1 MIRRLCL
8 FVIAVRHKL
17 HHRYVLSA
25 MFGVS
30 GPIVATTCF
39 LLININDWSPEDAQ
53 HPVTASRYSIPLQQI
68 LQRITL
74 TCGRGPRVSRNCC
87 RQIAVVCRVVSLPV
101 GLFATYGVNSDAR
114 AKSILN
120 SQA

>member
-30 GPIVATTCF
+30 GPIVAITCF

-53 HPVTASRYSIPLQQI
+53 RPVTANPTAYYADLWPRATSQQE
-68 LQRITL
+68 LLSSDCSCLPCRIAS
-74 TCGRGPRVSRNCC
+74 GWAVRNV
-87 RQIAVVCRVVSLPV
+87 RR
-101 GLFATYGVNSDAR
+101 
-114 AKSILN
+114 
-120 SQA
+120 